1 MRGLLVDPFGLPF
14 MARALVEALLLGVLG
29 GVVGVL
35 VVLRRLAFV
44 ADALTHTVFPGVVV
58 GFAAAQADGVVWGAL
73 VAAALSAILFTAL
86 SHRSRVTE
94 DASLAILL
102 TAFFAIGVVLVSRRH
117 GYSNDL
123 VTFLFGHILAVD
135 RGQVVQTAVVAAVVL
150 AVLAAL
156 RKELLLRAFDPGAAV
171 ALGYPVARLDLVVN
185 LLVALVVVAGV
196 RSVGTVLV
204 VALLVV
210 PAATAR
216 LLTDRL
222 APLVVLAA
230 ALGALGGWLG
240 LAVSYEASVG
250 YDVRLATGATI
261 VLVLV
266 TCYALAL
273 PAALVRQRLRPRR
286 TVCGQVAGLDAAATV
301 PADLGPASAGVT
313 GAASTDATPRTDG
326 TAETGPAQTG
336 GTGTRTGRAVP

>member
-1 MRGLLVDPFGLPF
+1 VIRVWQLLVDPFTLPF
-14 MARALVEALLLGVLG
+14 MARALAEALLLGVLG

-58 GFAAAQADGVVWGAL
+58 GFTAAQADGVVWGAL
-73 VAAALSAILFTAL
+73 LAAVLSAVLFTVL
-86 SHRSRVTE
+86 SHRGRVTE
-94 DASLAILL
+94 DASLAVLL
-102 TAFFAIGVVLVSRRH
+102 TGFFAVGVVLVSRRH

-123 VTFLFGHILAVD
+123 VTFLFGHILAAD
-135 RGQVVQTAVVAAVVL
+135 RAQVLQTAAVAAVVL

-171 ALGYPVARLDLVVN
+171 ALGYPAARLDLVVN

-196 RSVGTVLV
+196 RAVGTVLV

-216 LLTDRL
+216 LLTARL
-222 APLVVLAA
+222 TVMVGLAA
-230 ALGALGGWLG
+230 TLGALGGWLG
-240 LAVSYEASVG
+240 LAASYEASVG
-250 YDVRLATGATI
+250 YGVRLASGATI

-266 TCYALAL
+266 ACYGLAL
-273 PAALVRQRLRPRR
+273 PAALLLRRR
-286 TVCGQVAGLDAAATV
+286 AARAAA
-301 PADLGPASAGVT
+301 PAAGTAGGAPGAGGPAVRRE
-313 GAASTDATPRTDG
+313 GAAGGRDAP
-326 TAETGPAQTG
+326 
-336 GTGTRTGRAVP
+336 